1 MHSINTLFNISHMGI
16 DGWPR
21 YTSSVDVNE
30 MPNPITPYVR
40 VLDGFNPSDM
50 AIRIVASGGITSVLA
65 LPGSANVIGGEAY
78 AFKLR
83 PRSTVSNE
91 DMLVQAN
98 NTEDIEWRWMK
109 MACGENP
116 KVISYIFIE
125 KKVYIL
131 NSNIAY
137 LRKPLTHATFHP
149 FGHGISFTKRI
160 NQGSNIEARAR

>member
-30 MPNPITPYVR
+30 TPNPITPYVR
-40 VLDGFNPSDM
+40 VLDGFNPSDT

-125 KKVYIL
+125 KKSLYIKFKY
-131 NSNIAY
+131 SVS
-137 LRKPLTHATFHP
+137 T
-149 FGHGISFTKRI
+149 
-160 NQGSNIEARAR
+160 EASYTCNLPPVWAWHIFYEKS